1 MTTRGEV
8 LDLGSSVLS
17 AGFAPV
23 KGTRHL
29 SYPEVRFDRAGP
41 VGDRQYCLVDLAAGR
56 VLKTVQNSPLIAVV
70 SSLTEAGLEL
80 TLPTG
85 ESISSMP
92 EPTGE
97 VVTSNYWGRAVD
109 LELTDGPH
117 AALMSEW
124 LDRDVHLARAPRG
137 AVVYNA
143 PVSIVTTASLRD
155 LGNRADHPD
164 LTAEA
169 ARFRATLVIDTTTP
183 YAEENWF
190 GQVVRVGDVLLRV
203 GPPIPRCAVIDLDP
217 TDGIRRGRL
226 LKTLAQYRPTNAAG
240 EPCFG
245 VSAEVIGPANATSS
259 HRPAISFE
267 EG

>member
-8 LDLGSSVLS
+8 LELGSSVLS

-56 VLKTVQNSPLIAVV
+56 VLKTVENSTLMAVV
-70 SSLTEAGLEL
+70 STLTDAGLEM
-80 TLPTG
+80 TLPSA
-85 ESISSMP
+85 ESVCAP
-92 EPTGE
+92 PQPTGE

-109 LELTDGPH
+109 LELTRGPH
-117 AALMSEW
+117 AELMSEW
-124 LDRDVHLARAPRG
+124 LDRDVRLARAPRG

-155 LGNRADHPD
+155 LGGRADHPD
-164 LTAEA
+164 LATEA

-183 YAEENWF
+183 YAEEAWL
-190 GQVVRVGDVLLRV
+190 GRVVRVGDVLLRV
-203 GPPIPRCAVIDLDP
+203 GPPIPRCAVIDFDP
-217 TDGIRRGRL
+217 TSGIRRGRL

-245 VSAEVIGPANATSS
+245 VSADVVGPADV
-259 HRPAISFE
+259 RPAISFE

>member
-1 MTTRGEV
+1 MTTHSEV

-56 VLKTVQNSPLIAVV
+56 VLKTVENSTLIAVV
-70 SSLTEAGLEL
+70 STLTDAGLEI

-85 ESISSMP
+85 ETVCAPP

-97 VVTSNYWGRAVD
+97 VVASNYWGRTVD
-109 LELTDGPH
+109 LELTRGPH
-117 AALMSEW
+117 AALLSDW

-137 AVVYNA
+137 AVVFNA

-155 LGNRADHPD
+155 LGARADHPD
-164 LTAEA
+164 LAAEA
-169 ARFRATLVIDTTTP
+169 ARFRATLMIDTITP
-183 YAEENWF
+183 YAEEAWL
-190 GQVVRVGDVLLRV
+190 GHVVRGGDVLLRV
-203 GPPIPRCAVIDLDP
+203 GAPIPRCAVIDFDP
-217 TDGIRRGRL
+217 THGIRRGRL
-226 LKTLAQYRPTNAAG
+226 LKTLARYRPTNAAG

-245 VSAEVIGPANATSS
+245 VSADVIGPADAGPS
-259 HRPAISFE
+259 HGPTISFE